1 MCELSHPSF
10 GSGENI
16 RLSSVGLCPGGT
28 GPETSSM
35 LPTKNQTLVASALT
49 VALIAVAT
57 TFWFGAQVMAPVAAV
72 TVVGVFMLTWAADL
86 VD

>member
-1 MCELSHPSF
+1 
-10 GSGENI
+10 
-16 RLSSVGLCPGGT
+16 
-28 GPETSSM
+28 M

-86 VD
+86 MD